1 MQAVNAT
8 STQFYGV
15 KGYAVFCLCYLVSE
29 VISFLEA
36 FRESCSAGVIRR
48 EG

>member
-15 KGYAVFCLCYLVSE
+15 KG
-29 VISFLEA
+29 
-36 FRESCSAGVIRR
+36 
-48 EG
+48 